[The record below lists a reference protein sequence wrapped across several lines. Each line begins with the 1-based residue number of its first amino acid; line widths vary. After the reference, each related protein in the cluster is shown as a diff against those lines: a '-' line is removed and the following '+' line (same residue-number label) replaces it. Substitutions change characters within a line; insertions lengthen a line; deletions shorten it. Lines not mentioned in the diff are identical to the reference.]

1 MSHPAQ
7 SFLSNVKENLPKHLG
22 VVMAVLMAA
31 FSLASSYAAKNT
43 HVEDVQK
50 DQERRLE
57 VLEKESANRRELDE
71 VKKTVERIEN
81 KLDRFRDEELRFH
94 RK

>member
-1 MSHPAQ
+1 MSDH
-7 SFLSNVKENLPKHLG
+7 SFLSNIRENLPKHLG

-71 VKKTVERIEN
+71 VKKTVDRIEN